1 MIESILTLVGGAG
14 LLAGL
19 ALLGYLLRNDA
30 AEAINREKDNT

>member
-1 MIESILTLVGGAG
+1 MIESLLTLAGGAG

-19 ALLGYLLRNDA
+19 AFVGYLLRNDA

>member
-1 MIESILTLVGGAG
+1 MLDALFTLAGGAG

-19 ALLGYLLRNDA
+19 AFVGYLLRNDA